1 MEEGERLAAGMPPP
15 ISMSCPGWTGRGA
28 GHRVKRSRWRSAG
41 RPGRA
46 ARCCNSAALH
56 STLYYLR
63 RVPEPRQPG
72 RSLILISA
80 TAAPR
85 GLGWSELGG
94 DLGYVR

>member
-1 MEEGERLAAGMPPP
+1 METCRAAG
-15 ISMSCPGWTGRGA
+15 SCCTLCYVG
-28 GHRVKRSRWRSAG
+28 
-41 RPGRA
+41 
-46 ARCCNSAALH
+46 AALH

-85 GLGWSELGG
+85 GLGWSKRGG